1 MDTVK
6 PLADALP
13 YRQFLRDRPGVIDL
27 RDDGIL
33 KGYWLVGPSPDS
45 SDEENLLAKSEQLGA
60 SPVHL
65 RTADAIQ
72 VVFDRR
78 PAPLPPDLHYG
89 RPAAALVMAEM
100 RERFAAEE
108 HWITPTRLYL
118 SHQFEKPTKAT
129 VRATL
134 DRLAS
139 ARTGPERL
147 DNHDLLGEHALGRFQ
162 AFKDSAKGAADLIPM
177 SNVEMFR
184 DLLYLVTYNDYP
196 AALPHPHVRLNK
208 VLACEWQV
216 NGLYPEINGWH
227 LRPLVITAYPSQTL
241 PQMLS
246 ILLQHPGY
254 LTLSIRYRCL
264 TPYDAQKKFEKEK
277 PFWDQTAIGDFIA
290 IIKSFFGAKKE
301 NREHAF
307 DQIAEIQ
314 EAINASKDG
323 TSFGTVSCVAIVR
336 DRDPRE
342 ADAWV
347 HNLKGLLNGKGVMA
361 RIETIGAAKAIE
373 TTWPGHLLMKADEY
387 EANRLRIPLTGFNF
401 WDLAIPAKYW
411 EGTPYVQSSMYPPCT
426 PTPLVC
432 SGSAGEPFYFPTHVG
447 GRGHML
453 GIGGTGSGKSTL
465 AAVLACALQA
475 IPDSSLTW
483 LDLGHSSFVI
493 AHLLGAEYHDVG
505 NVDSVP
511 LCPLA
516 LLDQPHGLQFLMGW
530 FERLFFRRKQFE
542 LDENGS
548 KDLRNALMDVRS
560 NHNWDGVTPPRHLR
574 RLYAALPSGRGGD
587 DQRTRMRGVVNEL
600 IEDYAYIFGGEP
612 PEASNNSIIVYELSN
627 LDSAPKYI
635 STPTKELIL
644 YNTIARLDGKPAACI
659 WDEFWDAIGDDTSGP
674 WFFRAIRTM
683 RRKNCSFVG
692 FTQSSIDITRS
703 PDCNLLL
710 GNMPGKLFFPDDSA
724 STSYV
729 AESLSRLGLN
739 PQEISH
745 IATAHVG
752 EFFYK
757 SSIGSRLASCSL
769 GSIGQAICA
778 STSWQAVEAMQEL
791 LKECRSGNLLDAW
804 LAKHGIGV
812 TSKAA

>member
-1 MDTVK
+1 MDAIK
-6 PLADALP
+6 RLADALP
-13 YRQFLRDRPGVIDL
+13 YRQFLPGHQGVIDE
-27 RDDGIL
+27 RDDGVL
-33 KGYWLVGPSPDS
+33 AGYWLIGPSPDS
-45 SDEENLLAKSEQLGA
+45 CDTDNLFAKSEQLGT

-65 RTADAIQ
+65 RTNDAIQ

-118 SHQFEKPTKAT
+118 SHQFEKPVKNT

-139 ARTGPERL
+139 ARTGPEQL
-147 DNHDLLGEHALGRFQ
+147 DNHHLLAEHALGRFR
-162 AFKDSAKGAADLIPM
+162 AFKDSVKGAADLIPM

-184 DLLYLVTYNDYP
+184 DILYLTSYNDYA
-196 AALPHPHVRLNK
+196 AALPDPHVRLNK

-301 NREHAF
+301 TREHAF

-323 TSFGTVSCVAIVR
+323 TSFGTVSCIAIVR

-342 ADAWV
+342 ADTWV
-347 HNLKGLLNGKGVMA
+347 HNLKGLLNGMGIMA

-411 EGTPYVQSSMYPPCT
+411 EGTPYVQSSMYPPRT

-465 AAVLACALQA
+465 AAVLACAFQA
-475 IPDSSLTW
+475 IPDSRLTW
-483 LDLGHSSFVI
+483 LDLGHSSFVL

-505 NVDSVP
+505 DVDSVP

-530 FERLFFRRKQFE
+530 FERVLYRHKGFE
-542 LDENGS
+542 LDEEGS
-548 KDLRNALMDVRS
+548 KILRNALQDVRM
-560 NHNWDGVTPPRHLR
+560 NRNWDGVTPPRHLL
-574 RLYAALPSGRGGD
+574 RLHGALPSGD
-587 DQRTRMRGVVNEL
+587 DQRGRMRAIVREL
-600 IEDYAYIFGGEP
+600 YEDYDYIFGGEP
-612 PEASNNSIIVYELSN
+612 PKDLTNRIVIYELSN
-627 LDSAPKYI
+627 LDSAPKFI
-635 STPTKELIL
+635 STPAKELIL
-644 YNTIARLDGKPAACI
+644 YNTTARLDGKPALTI
-659 WDEFWDAIGDDTSGP
+659 WDEFWDALDGEVSSA
-674 WFFRAIRTM
+674 WFYRAIRTM
-683 RRKNCSFVG
+683 RRKNCGFIG

-710 GNMPGKLFFPDDSA
+710 ANMPGKIFFPDDSA
-724 STSYV
+724 TTSYI
-729 AESLSRLGLN
+729 AESLYKLGLN
-739 PQEISH
+739 PQEVSR
-745 IATAHVG
+745 IASAHVG

-757 SSIGSRLASCSL
+757 SSIGSRLAACSL
-769 GSIGQAICA
+769 GPIGQAICA
-778 STSWQAVEAMQEL
+778 STSWQAVEAMQQL
-791 LKECRSGNLLDAW
+791 LKECSSENLLDAW

>member
-13 YRQFLRDRPGVIDL
+13 YRQFLPGHQGVVDERDE
-27 RDDGIL
+27 GIV
-33 KGYWLVGPSPDS
+33 KGYWLIGPSPDS
-45 SDEENLLAKSEQLGA
+45 CDADNLLAKSEQLGA

-65 RTADAIQ
+65 RTGDAIQ

-78 PAPLPPDLHYG
+78 PAPLPPDLHYE
-89 RPAAALVMAEM
+89 RRAAALVMAEM

-118 SHQFEKPTKAT
+118 SHQFETPVKNTL
-129 VRATL
+129 RATL
-134 DRLAS
+134 DRLARANS
-139 ARTGPERL
+139 GPERL
-147 DNHDLLGEHALGRFQ
+147 DNHGLLREHALGRFQ
-162 AFKDSAKGAADLIPM
+162 ALEDSAKGAADLIPM

-184 DLLYLVTYNDYP
+184 DLLHLVTYNDYP
-196 AALPHPHVRLNK
+196 AALPEPHVRLNK

-216 NGLYPEINGWH
+216 NGFYPEINGWH
-227 LRPLVITAYPSQTL
+227 LRPIVITQYPSQTL

-264 TPYDAQKKFEKEK
+264 SPYDAQKKLEKEK
-277 PFWDQTAIGDFIA
+277 PFWSQTAIGNFIA

-301 NREHAF
+301 NAEHAR

-336 DRDPRE
+336 DRDPAE
-342 ADAWV
+342 ADVCV
-347 HNLKGLLNGKGVMA
+347 HNLKGILNGKGIMA

-411 EGTPYVQSSMYPPCT
+411 EGTPHVQSSMYSPQT

-465 AAVLACALQA
+465 AAVLACGLQA

-493 AHLLGAEYHDVG
+493 AHLLRAEYHDVG
-505 NVDSVP
+505 NVDSAP

-516 LLDQPHGLQFLMGW
+516 LLDKPHGLQFLMGW
-530 FERLFFRRKQFE
+530 FERLFYRRKEFE
-542 LDENGS
+542 LDEDGS
-548 KDLRNALMDVRS
+548 KILRNALQDVRM
-560 NHNWDGVTPPRHLR
+560 NKGWDGVTPPRHLR
-574 RLYAALPSGRGGD
+574 RLYVALGEGGQ
-587 DQRTRMRGVVNEL
+587 QRTRMRNILDEL
-600 IEDYAYIFGGEP
+600 IEGYGYILGGEP
-612 PEASNNSIIVYELSN
+612 TDISNNRIVVYELSN

-683 RRKNCSFVG
+683 RRKNCGFVG

-729 AESLSRLGLN
+729 AESLSKLGLN
-739 PQEISH
+739 PQEVRRIAGAH
-745 IATAHVG
+745 IG

-769 GSIGQAICA
+769 GPIGQAICA
-778 STSWQAVEAMQEL
+778 STSWQAVEAMQQL
-791 LKECRSGNLLDAW
+791 LEECRSGNLLDAW
-804 LAKHGIGV
+804 LAKHGIRV